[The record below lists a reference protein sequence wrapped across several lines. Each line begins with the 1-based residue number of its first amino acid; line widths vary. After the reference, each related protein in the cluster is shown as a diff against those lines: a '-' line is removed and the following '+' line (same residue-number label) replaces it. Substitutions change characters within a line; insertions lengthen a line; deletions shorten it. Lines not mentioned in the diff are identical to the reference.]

1 MNNLLEILG
10 NNRIYIKWEIVIYS
24 LVKVNVAEN
33 AKNITLHAKHLNIS
47 SDEIVLHQLNGDVRR
62 PLSINKTEFQEEFDF
77 FIVHTNDVLEKDS
90 QYEIFIPFKSDLS
103 KGLLG
108 FYRSS
113 YVDKQTN
120 EKR

>member
-1 MNNLLEILG
+1 M
-10 NNRIYIKWEIVIYS
+10 
-24 LVKVNVAEN
+24 NVAEN

-47 SDEIVLHQLNGDVRR
+47 SNEIVLQQLVGDERR
-62 PLSINKTEFQEEFDF
+62 QLSVNKTEFQEEFDF

-90 QYEIFIPFKSDLS
+90 KYELYIPFKSDLS

-108 FYRSS
+108 YYRSS
-113 YVDKQTN
+113 YMDKQTN

>member
-1 MNNLLEILG
+1 MN
-10 NNRIYIKWEIVIYS
+10 V
-24 LVKVNVAEN
+24 VEN
-33 AKNITLHAKHLNIS
+33 TPNITLHAKNMNIS
-47 SDEIVLHQLNGDVRR
+47 TDNLTIHRLNGNNRR
-62 PLSINKTEFQEEFDF
+62 QVFVNRTESKEEFDF
-77 FIVHTNDVLEKDS
+77 FVIHANEPLEKDS
-90 QYEIFIPFKSDLS
+90 QYELFIPFKSELS

>member
-1 MNNLLEILG
+1 M
-10 NNRIYIKWEIVIYS
+10 
-24 LVKVNVAEN
+24 
-33 AKNITLHAKHLNIS
+33 NIS
-47 SDEIVLHQLNGDVRR
+47 TDDLSIHQLNGNNRR
-62 PLSINKTEFQEEFDF
+62 QVFVNRTESQAEFDF
-77 FIVHTNDVLEKDS
+77 FIIHTNELLQKDS
-90 QYEIFIPFKSDLS
+90 QYELFIPFKSELS

>member
-1 MNNLLEILG
+1 MT
-10 NNRIYIKWEIVIYS
+10 
-24 LVKVNVAEN
+24 KVNVAEN

-47 SDEIVLHQLNGDVRR
+47 SDEIVLHQLNGDERR
-62 PLSINKTEFQEEFDF
+62 PLTINKTEFQEEFDF
-77 FIVHTNDVLEKDS
+77 FIVYTNDVLEKDTK
-90 QYEIFIPFKSDLS
+90 YELYIPFKSDLS

>member
-1 MNNLLEILG
+1 MN
-10 NNRIYIKWEIVIYS
+10 V
-24 LVKVNVAEN
+24 VEN
-33 AKNITLHAKHLNIS
+33 SPNITLHAKNLNIS
-47 SDEIVLHQLNGDVRR
+47 TDDLSIHQLNGNNRR
-62 PLSINKTEFQEEFDF
+62 QLSINRTEAKEEFDF
-77 FIVHTNDVLEKDS
+77 FIIHTNEQLEKDK
-90 QYEIFIPFKSDLS
+90 QYEVFIPFRSDLS